1 MKLLKKLLLILF
13 LSLILSSCQNA
24 PPTAAKDELSRYEWT
39 ITDISGNPHGSVSFH
54 DGKIKIADNL
64 IDLTDD
70 CLISENTLTVN
81 SKNYGTVILHYT
93 MSGNTLELE
102 YLGKKIVL
110 KKK

>member
-54 DGKIKIADNL
+54 DGKIKVSDDIIDFDADCI
-64 IDLTDD
+64 ID
-70 CLISENTLTVN
+70 ENTITVN